1 MSSSRPTQC
10 SSSSSR
16 TRQNSRARIL
26 AQTTLDAELNAE
38 YEESG
43 DSFDYSKLVEAQRSG
58 PPEQQGRSEKVIAYL
73 QHIQR
78 GKLIQPFGCLLALD
92 EKSFRVIAFSENAP
106 EMLTTVSHAVP
117 NVDDPP
123 KLGIGTN
130 VRSLFTDPGATALQK
145 ALGFADVSLLNPI
158 LVQCKTSG
166 KPFYAIVHRATGCL
180 VVDFEPV
187 KPTEFPATAAG
198 ALQSYKL
205 AAKAISKIQS
215 LPGGSMEALCN
226 TVVKEVFDLTGY
238 DRVMAYKFHEDEH
251 GEVFAEITKPG
262 IEPYLGLHY
271 PATDIPQAARF
282 LFMNNKVRMIC
293 DCRARS
299 VKILEDEALSID
311 ISLCGSTLRA
321 PHSCHLQYMENM
333 NSIASL
339 VMAVVVNE
347 NEEDDE
353 PNPEQP
359 QQQQKKR
366 LWGLLVCHHES
377 PRYVPFPLR
386 YACEFLAQVFAVH
399 VNKEFEL
406 EKQIREKSILRM
418 QTMLSDMLFR
428 EASPLSIISGSPNI
442 MDLVRCDGAAL
453 LYGDKVWRLQTAPTE
468 SQIRDI
474 AFWLSEVHR
483 DSTGLS
489 TDSLQDAGYPGAASL
504 GDMICGMAVAKITSK
519 DILFWFRSHTAA
531 EIKWGGAKHD
541 PSDKDDN
548 RRMHPRLS
556 FKAFL
561 EVVKMKSL
569 PWNDYEM
576 DAIHSLQLIL
586 RGTLNDATKPAQT
599 SGLDNQIGD
608 LKLDGLAELQ
618 AVTSEMVRLMET
630 ATVPILAVDGNG
642 LVNGWN
648 QKVAELTGLR
658 VDEAIGRHILTLV
671 EDSSVSTVQRMLYLA
686 LQGREEKEVRFELKT
701 HGSKRD
707 DGPVILVVNACASRD
722 LHDHVVGVCFVAQ
735 DMTVH
740 KLVMDKFTR
749 VEGDYKAI
757 VHNPNPLI
765 PPIFGADQFGWCSEW
780 NAAMTKLTGWH
791 RDEVI
796 DKMLLGEVFDS
807 SNASCLLKNKDA
819 FVRLCI
825 IINSALAGDEAEKAP
840 FGFFDRNGKHIECL
854 LSVNRKVNADGVVTG
869 VFCFIHVPSDELQ
882 HALHV
887 QQASEQTAVRR
898 LKAFSYMRH
907 AIDTPLS
914 DVVVAAVSQVL
925 IGCQGKGI
933 RVSCNLPERFMK
945 QKVYGDDIRLQ
956 QILSD
961 FLFVSV
967 KFSPVGG
974 SVDIS
979 SKLTKNSIGESLH
992 LIDLELRIKHQGTGV
1007 PAEILSQMYEEDNKE
1022 RNRKS
1027 FRIGVLFL
1035 PIRHQAMRRACT
1047 GCVGGVPY
1055 VQISDCREWG
1065 AAARRSVSSGLMM
1078 CMKCVQKFRC
1088 GIVLLSL
1095 NNYYSET
1102 TPVGADR
1109 RSELDASGSGLAGGL
1124 RPPAGSMP
1132 SRLARRISSPTFFA
1146 FRCADDG
1153 EAAAAVSGHD
1163 DVAAAAGHAGGLG
1176 VTTAA
1181 GQPPSPPPIYRC

>member
-1 MSSSRPTQC
+1 MSSSRPA

-16 TRQNSRARIL
+16 TRQSSRARIL

-38 YEESG
+38 YEESA
-43 DSFDYSKLVEAQRSG
+43 DSFDYSKLVEAQRTT
-58 PPEQQGRSEKVIAYL
+58 PLEQQGRSEKVIAYL

-78 GKLIQPFGCLLALD
+78 AKLIQPFGCLLALD

-282 LFMNNKVRMIC
+282 LFMKNKVRMIC

-299 VKILEDEALSID
+299 VKIIEDEAASID

-353 PNPEQP
+353 AEPEQP
-359 QQQQKKR
+359 SQQQKKKK
-366 LWGLLVCHHES
+366 LWGLIVCHHES

-406 EKQIREKSILRM
+406 EKQIQEKSILRM
-418 QTMLSDMLFR
+418 QTMLSDMLFK

-453 LYGDKVWRLQTAPTE
+453 LYGDKVWRLSTAPTE

-474 AFWLSEVHR
+474 ASWLSEVHR

-489 TDSLQDAGYPGAASL
+489 TDSLHDAGYPGAASL

-531 EIKWGGAKHD
+531 EVKWGGAKHD
-541 PSDKDDN
+541 PSEKDDS

-569 PWNDYEM
+569 PWSDYEM
-576 DAIHSLQLIL
+576 DAIHSMQLIL
-586 RGTLNDATKPAQT
+586 RGTLSDANKPTKEP
-599 SGLDNQIGD
+599 GLDNQIGD
-608 LKLDGLAELQ
+608 LKIDGLAELQ

-642 LVNGWN
+642 LINGWN

-671 EDSSVSTVQRMLYLA
+671 EDSSVQIVQRMLYLA
-686 LQGREEKEVRFELKT
+686 LQGKEEKEVRFELKT

-707 DGPVILVVNACASRD
+707 DDPVILVVNACASRD

-796 DKMLLGEVFDS
+796 DKMLL
-807 SNASCLLKNKDA
+807 
-819 FVRLCI
+819 
-825 IINSALAGDEAEKAP
+825 
-840 FGFFDRNGKHIECL
+840 
-854 LSVNRKVNADGVVTG
+854 VNRKENEDGVITG

-887 QQASEQTAVRR
+887 QQASEQTALRK

-907 AIDTPLS
+907 AINKPLS
-914 DVVVAAVSQVL
+914 GMVYCREALKSTGLNEEQMRQVHVAEGCHHQLNKILADLDQDNITDKTSCLDLEMVEFLLQDVVVAAVSQSL
-925 IGCQGKGI
+925 IACQGKGI
-933 RVSCNLPERFMK
+933 RVSCNLPEKFMK
-945 QKVYGDDIRLQ
+945 QKVYGDGIRLQ

-974 SVDIS
+974 SVEIS
-979 SKLTKNSIGESLH
+979 SKLTKNSIGEKLH
-992 LIDLELRIKHQGTGV
+992 LIDMELRIKHHGSGV
-1007 PAEILSQMYEEDNKE
+1007 PADILSQMYEEDNKE
-1022 RNRKS
+1022 QSEEGLSLFVSRNLLKLMN
-1027 FRIGVLFL
+1027 GDVLHL
-1035 PIRHQAMRRACT
+1035 
-1047 GCVGGVPY
+1047 
-1055 VQISDCREWG
+1055 REAG
-1065 AAARRSVSSGLMM
+1065 MSTFILTAELASAPASSG
-1078 CMKCVQKFRC
+1078 
-1088 GIVLLSL
+1088 
-1095 NNYYSET
+1095 
-1102 TPVGADR
+1102 
-1109 RSELDASGSGLAGGL
+1109 
-1124 RPPAGSMP
+1124 
-1132 SRLARRISSPTFFA
+1132 
-1146 FRCADDG
+1146 
-1153 EAAAAVSGHD
+1153 H
-1163 DVAAAAGHAGGLG
+1163 
-1176 VTTAA
+1176 
-1181 GQPPSPPPIYRC
+1181 

>member
-1 MSSSRPTQC
+1 MSSLRPAQS

-16 TRQNSRARIL
+16 TRQSSQARIL

-43 DSFDYSKLVEAQRSG
+43 DSFDYSKLVEAQRST
-58 PPEQQGRSEKVIAYL
+58 PPEQQGRSGKVIAYL

-215 LPGGSMEALCN
+215 LPGGSMQALCN

-282 LFMNNKVRMIC
+282 LFMKNKVRMIC

-299 VKILEDEALSID
+299 VKIIEDEALSID

-347 NEEDDE
+347 NEDDDE
-353 PNPEQP
+353 PESEQPP
-359 QQQQKKR
+359 QQQKRKK
-366 LWGLLVCHHES
+366 LWGLIVCHHES

-418 QTMLSDMLFR
+418 QTMLSDMLFK
-428 EASPLSIISGSPNI
+428 ESSPLSIVSGSPNI
-442 MDLVRCDGAAL
+442 MDLVKCDGAAL

-474 AFWLSEVHR
+474 AFWLSEVHG

-541 PSDKDDN
+541 PSDEDDS

-569 PWNDYEM
+569 PWSDYEM

-586 RGTLNDATKPAQT
+586 RGTLNDALKPAQS

-648 QKVAELTGLR
+648 QKVADLSGLR

-671 EDSSVSTVQRMLYLA
+671 EDSSVPIVQRMLYLA

-722 LHDHVVGVCFVAQ
+722 MHDHVVGVCFVAQ

-749 VEGDYKAI
+749 VEGDYRAI
-757 VHNPNPLI
+757 IHNPNPLI

-796 DKMLLGEVFDS
+796 DRMLLGEVFDS
-807 SNASCLLKNKDA
+807 SNASCLLKSKDA

-825 IINSALAGDEAEKAP
+825 IINSALAGEEAEKAP
-840 FGFFDRNGKHIECL
+840 IGFFDRDGKYIECL

-869 VFCFIHVPSDELQ
+869 VFCFIHVPSDDLQ

-887 QQASEQTAVRR
+887 QQASEQTALRR

-907 AIDTPLS
+907 AIDKPLS
-914 DVVVAAVSQVL
+914 GMLYSRETLKGTGLDEEQMRQVRVADNCHRQLNKILADLDQDNITDKSSCLDLDMAEFVLQDVVVSAVSQVL

-933 RVSCNLPERFMK
+933 RVACNLPERSMK
-945 QKVYGDDIRLQ
+945 QKVYGDGIRLQ

-967 KFSPVGG
+967 KFSPAGG

-979 SKLTKNSIGESLH
+979 SKLTKNSIGENLH
-992 LIDLELRIKHQGTGV
+992 LIDFELRIKHQGAGV
-1007 PAEILSQMYEEDNKE
+1007 PAEILSQMYGEDNRE
-1022 RNRKS
+1022 QSEEGLSLLVSRNLLRLMN
-1027 FRIGVLFL
+1027 GD
-1035 PIRHQAMRRACT
+1035 IRHL
-1047 GCVGGVPY
+1047 
-1055 VQISDCREWG
+1055 REAG
-1065 AAARRSVSSGLMM
+1065 MSTFILTAELAAA
-1078 CMKCVQKFRC
+1078 
-1088 GIVLLSL
+1088 
-1095 NNYYSET
+1095 
-1102 TPVGADR
+1102 
-1109 RSELDASGSGLAGGL
+1109 
-1124 RPPAGSMP
+1124 P
-1132 SRLARRISSPTFFA
+1132 S
-1146 FRCADDG
+1146 
-1153 EAAAAVSGHD
+1153 
-1163 DVAAAAGHAGGLG
+1163 AAGH
-1176 VTTAA
+1176 
-1181 GQPPSPPPIYRC
+1181 

>member
-1 MSSSRPTQC
+1 MLSVIHLLIYLFSRSNDVPCIFWLKYLGQKMSTSRSTQ
-10 SSSSSR
+10 SSSSSNR
-16 TRQNSRARIL
+16 THQSSQARIL
-26 AQTTLDAELNAE
+26 AQTTLDAQLNAE

-43 DSFDYSKLVEAQRSG
+43 NSFDYSKLVEAQRTAPS
-58 PPEQQGRSEKVIAYL
+58 EQQGRSEKVIAYL

-117 NVDDPP
+117 NVDDPSN
-123 KLGIGTN
+123 LGIGTN
-130 VRSLFTDPGATALQK
+130 VRSLFTDPGATSLQK

-166 KPFYAIVHRATGCL
+166 KAFYAIVHRATGCL

-187 KPTEFPATAAG
+187 KSTEFLSTPAG

-262 IEPYLGLHY
+262 MQPYLGLHY
-271 PATDIPQAARF
+271 PATDIPQASRF
-282 LFMNNKVRMIC
+282 LFMKNKVRMIC

-299 VKILEDEALSID
+299 VKIIEDDGLSID

-321 PHSCHLQYMENM
+321 AHSCHLQYMENM

-339 VMAVVVNE
+339 TMSIVVNE
-347 NEEDDE
+347 NEEDGE
-353 PNPEQP
+353 PKPEQP
-359 QQQQKKR
+359 PQQQKKR
-366 LWGLLVCHHES
+366 LWGLIVCHHES

-453 LYGDKVWRLQTAPTE
+453 LYGDRVWRLQTAPTE

-504 GDMICGMAVAKITSK
+504 RGMICGMAVAKITSK
-519 DILFWFRSHTAA
+519 DIVFWFRSHTAA
-531 EIKWGGAKHD
+531 EIKWAGANHD
-541 PSDKDDN
+541 PSNKDDN
-548 RRMHPRLS
+548 RRMHPRFS

-561 EVVKMKSL
+561 EVVMMKSL

-586 RGTLNDATKPAQT
+586 RDTLKDAMKPTQT
-599 SGLDNQIGD
+599 SGLGNQIGD

-618 AVTSEMVRLMET
+618 AVTSQMVRMVET
-630 ATVPILAVDGNG
+630 ATVPILAVDAHGS
-642 LVNGWN
+642 VNGWN
-648 QKVAELTGLR
+648 QKAAELTGLR

-686 LQGREEKEVRFELKT
+686 LQGREEKEVQFELKT

-740 KLVMDKFTR
+740 KLAMDKFTR

-765 PPIFGADQFGWCSEW
+765 PPIFGADKFGRCSEW
-780 NAAMTKLTGWH
+780 NAAMMKLTGWH
-791 RDEVI
+791 RDDVI
-796 DKMLLGEVFDS
+796 DKMLLGEVFGS

-825 IINSALAGDEAEKAP
+825 IMNSALAGDEAEKAP

-854 LSVNRKVNADGVVTG
+854 LSVNRKINADRVVTA

-882 HALHV
+882 HAMHV

-907 AIDTPLS
+907 TINKPLS
-914 DVVVAAVSQVL
+914 GMLYSREALKNTGLNEEQMRQVHVADSCHRQLNKILTDLDQDNVTQKSSCLDLDMDEFVLQDVVVAAVSQVL
-925 IGCQGKGI
+925 IGCQSKGV

-945 QKVYGDDIRLQ
+945 QKVYGDGIRLQ

-961 FLFVSV
+961 FLNVSV
-967 KFSPVGG
+967 KFSPIGG
-974 SVDIS
+974 SVDVS
-979 SKLTKNSIGESLH
+979 SKLTKNSIGENLH
-992 LIDLELRIKHQGTGV
+992 VIDLEFRISHQGTGV
-1007 PAEILSQMYEEDNKE
+1007 PTEIISQIYEEDNKE
-1022 RNRKS
+1022 HSEEAFSLLVSRNLLRLMN
-1027 FRIGVLFL
+1027 GD
-1035 PIRHQAMRRACT
+1035 IRHL
-1047 GCVGGVPY
+1047 
-1055 VQISDCREWG
+1055 REAG
-1065 AAARRSVSSGLMM
+1065 KSTFILTAELASAPAAS
-1078 CMKCVQKFRC
+1078 
-1088 GIVLLSL
+1088 
-1095 NNYYSET
+1095 
-1102 TPVGADR
+1102 
-1109 RSELDASGSGLAGGL
+1109 
-1124 RPPAGSMP
+1124 
-1132 SRLARRISSPTFFA
+1132 
-1146 FRCADDG
+1146 
-1153 EAAAAVSGHD
+1153 
-1163 DVAAAAGHAGGLG
+1163 
-1176 VTTAA
+1176 
-1181 GQPPSPPPIYRC
+1181 